1 MNLNEYLKRIKCEHL
16 DIGANNVASLEK
28 LRTLH
33 ENHLLAIPWENF
45 SLAQDD
51 PITMNVERIYD
62 KVIRRQRGGFCFELN
77 QLFAWLLKQLGYEF
91 KLIACRNFMMLQQ
104 DFHPWC
110 GHMAILVRFTS
121 GGGGG
126 GGESNVKEYLCDV
139 GHSSSP
145 RYPLEFVPDKIQ
157 QGLIGHFRIVNSFF

>member
-16 DIGANNVASLEK
+16 DANSVASLET

-33 ENHLLAIPWENF
+33 ANHLLAIPWENF
-45 SLAQDD
+45 SLAQND

-91 KLIACRNFMMLQQ
+91 KLIACRNFMLLQQ

-110 GHMAILVRFTS
+110 GHMAILVRFN
-121 GGGGG
+121 
-126 GGESNVKEYLCDV
+126 NVTEYLCDV

-145 RYPLEFVPDKIQ
+145 RYPLEFIPDKIQ
-157 QGLIGHFRIVNSFF
+157 QGLIGHFRIVNSFFFKLLTEGIRIL